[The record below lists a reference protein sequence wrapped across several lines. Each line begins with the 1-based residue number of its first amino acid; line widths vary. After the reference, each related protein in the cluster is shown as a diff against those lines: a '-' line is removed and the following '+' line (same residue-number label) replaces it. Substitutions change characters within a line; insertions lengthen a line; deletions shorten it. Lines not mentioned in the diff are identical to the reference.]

1 MEAQPSGGED
11 AEPVSYK
18 ILLLGEGAVGKSSFT
33 RRLCRPSEAQQN
45 PNWYLPT
52 IGVETS
58 SVLLHTSRGQILLNL
73 YDTSGKGCLLLPLTP
88 PTASSS
94 FVRRVP
100 YDAINADGFLLFFDV
115 THVYS
120 YKNIFAWYKD
130 VVQWAGSRPK
140 PIVICGNKVKSAFSN
155 QICSISLPPPPQ
167 LRWICGQTGKLDT
180 AA

>member
-73 YDTSGKGCLLLPLTP
+73 YDTSVAFLQVSLVKVHPFFVAHFNTSNWP
-88 PTASSS
+88 PSA
-94 FVRRVP
+94 
-100 YDAINADGFLLFFDV
+100 A
-115 THVYS
+115 YS
-120 YKNIFAWYKD
+120 Q
-130 VVQWAGSRPK
+130 VV
-140 PIVICGNKVKSAFSN
+140 
-155 QICSISLPPPPQ
+155 
-167 LRWICGQTGKLDT
+167 
-180 AA
+180 